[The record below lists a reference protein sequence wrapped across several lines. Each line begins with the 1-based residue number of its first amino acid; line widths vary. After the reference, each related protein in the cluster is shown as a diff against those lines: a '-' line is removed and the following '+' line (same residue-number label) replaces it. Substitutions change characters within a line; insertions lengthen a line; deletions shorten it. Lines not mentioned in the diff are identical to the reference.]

1 MIEVFVD
8 TNIIL
13 RFLAKDNPD
22 FFQKSECFF
31 GQVRDNKKK
40 GLISLLVVQEVV
52 WVLEHYY
59 KMKRV
64 EFTNDLLQLLSLES
78 IEIYDARKDDLFELL
93 RVFAESKLDFVDI
106 YLHLEAKRTNGQIF
120 SYDEGLLR
128 AGKGFIAT
136 A

>member
-22 FFQKSECFF
+22 FFQKSERFF
-31 GQVRDNKKK
+31 EQVRDNKKK

-59 KMKRV
+59 KMKRA
-64 EFTNDLLQLLSLES
+64 EFTDNLLQLLSLEG
-78 IEIYDARKDDLFELL
+78 IEIYDARKADLFELL

-120 SYDEGLLR
+120 SYDEELLR
-128 AGKGFIAT
+128 AGKDFIAT